1 MGASIRNGLGL
12 AAVAAALV
20 ALLLAPSAGH
30 AAKSNLGITY
40 DLDGTPTPTPAKLNQ
55 LDLYQPADVTA
66 GAARPVVVYVHGGGW
81 SSGDKDNKIS
91 RKVNLFTGAGYVF
104 ASVNYR
110 LSPDPIDLSYP
121 ASRVRF
127 PTHPGDVGEAI
138 AWLDRNVASYG
149 GDPRRILLIGH
160 SAGAH
165 IVSLISTDPSYV
177 ARWGVDPSHLLGTVS
192 LDTDNYDITD
202 GALNGSNQAKAL
214 IYNGIGTP
222 EENAVD
228 GSWAAA
234 SPIVHADPADPDL
247 LLVTQAANNGRIA
260 SSNAMAA
267 ALGQDP
273 ATSVFKAPYNHA
285 GINEAVGSPTDQSGE
300 TQAIMDFFAAKAGP
314 LQPPTSRV
322 RITKRPKTLIKLRH
336 GKRARV
342 RFRFE
347 AEGAAVSLLC
357 RMDKKR
363 YRACGSPKKYEVK
376 PGRHNFRV
384 VAVGA
389 AGERGP
395 VRRIGFR
402 VVDRRR

>member
-1 MGASIRNGLGL
+1 MGATSIRTATTL
-12 AAVAAALV
+12 ALAAALLT
-20 ALLLAPSAGH
+20 LLVVPATGL
-30 AAKSNLGITY
+30 AAKSNPGIDY

-55 LDLYQPADVTA
+55 LDLYQPGDVTA

-81 SSGDKDNKIS
+81 YNGDKSNQIS

-104 ASVNYR
+104 ASINYR
-110 LSPDPIDLSYP
+110 LSPNPIDLSYP

-127 PTHPGDVGEAI
+127 PTHPSDVAEAI
-138 AWLDRNVASYG
+138 GWLDRNVASYG

-165 IVSLISTDPSYV
+165 LVSLITTDPSYV
-177 ARWGVDPSHLLGTVS
+177 ARWGVDPAHLLGTVS
-192 LDTDNYDITD
+192 LDTDNYDVTD
-202 GALNGSNQAKAL
+202 GALNGSNQAKTL

-234 SPIVHADPADPDL
+234 SPINYADPADPDF
-247 LLVTQAANNGRIA
+247 LLVTQAANRGRIA

-273 ATSVFKAPYNHA
+273 ATSVFKAPYDHA

-314 LQPPTSRV
+314 LQPPTSKV

-342 RFRFE
+342 RFHFE
-347 AEGAAVSLLC
+347 AESSATSFLC
-357 RMDKKR
+357 RMDNKR
-363 YRACGSPKKYEVK
+363 YRRCGSPKKYEVK

-384 VAVGA
+384 IAVGA

-395 VRRIGFR
+395 ARRIGFR